1 MRDENDQLANE
12 NSILKVK
19 SKDMRHLENDITDQ
33 KLENKKLHD
42 KIQSLLIEEK
52 EKPKSALDNMD
63 LKFAES
69 KIETLNLML
78 DEYINAKSELDTKL
92 EKQMVINQKLTNT
105 IEEFTIKE
113 EKERLQKEEDERKR
127 LDKVYTASRKKAMES
142 NLDQVPLADQMRE
155 SDNAFDQTNLHSCLK
170 QILRLQVEKRDIA
183 NEYER
188 YKAV

>member
-1 MRDENDQLANE
+1 MANE
-12 NSILKVK
+12 NSTLKVK
-19 SKDMRHLENDITDQ
+19 FKDICNLEKEIQDY
-33 KLENKKLHD
+33 KSENKKLHD

-52 EKPKSALDNMD
+52 VKPKSALDNMD

-78 DEYINAKSELDTKL
+78 EEYENAKSDLETKL
-92 EKQMVINQKLTNT
+92 DKQMVINQKLKDT
-105 IEEFTIKE
+105 IEQIKENE
-113 EKERLQKEEDERKR
+113 EKERLYQEEQERIR
-127 LDKVYTASRKKAMES
+127 LDKVYKASKKKEMES
-142 NLDQVPLADQMRE
+142 KLENIPLADQMRE
-155 SDNAFDQTNLHSCLK
+155 SDNAFDPTNLQSSLK